1 MAQVT
6 GMNRCAVIRTYETK
20 KSGVW
25 IRGVDR
31 LCVRGMDED
40 LPFRAAA
47 ICIYIYGYIHI
58 YIYMDIYIYIYGYIH
73 IYIHIYI

>member
-47 ICIYIYGYIHI
+47 ICIYIY
-58 YIYMDIYIYIYGYIH
+58 IYGYIH
-73 IYIHIYI
+73 IYI